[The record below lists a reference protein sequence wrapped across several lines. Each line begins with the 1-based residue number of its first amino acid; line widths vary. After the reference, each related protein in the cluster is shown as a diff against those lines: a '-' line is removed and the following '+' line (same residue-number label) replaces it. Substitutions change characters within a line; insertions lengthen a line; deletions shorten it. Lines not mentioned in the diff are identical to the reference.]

1 MCSVNCATVCF
12 SPVGQQLYLCVLV
25 SLQLA
30 VSLSVASQA
39 LLHTLLCPG
48 LLVFQLLLQLM
59 NPDDEDDERIRQND
73 LFFFVT
79 KHKNRAY
86 FEND

>member
-1 MCSVNCATVCF
+1 MCSANCATVCF
-12 SPVGQQLYLCVLV
+12 SPVGQQLYLCVPV

-59 NPDDEDDERIRQND
+59 NPDDDDDERIRQHD
-73 LFFFVT
+73 LFFCC
-79 KHKNRAY
+79 KALKPSLLWK
-86 FEND
+86 